1 MRKEY
6 VDTISQISHEWGKNM
21 LTLYQIQIQI
31 QNYFDGNSTL
41 IYMIGVIL
49 VHVQII
55 IMYTIIRMKWHMIIQ
70 NVEYMIWFHTIII

>member
-1 MRKEY
+1 
-6 VDTISQISHEWGKNM
+6 M

-55 IMYTIIRMKWHMIIQ
+55 IMYTIIRMK
-70 NVEYMIWFHTIII
+70 